1 MFKRFLQFIEAES
14 LFTAKDNILLA
25 VSGGIDSMVLCR
37 LMYEAGFKFGIAHCN
52 FNLRGDESDADEKFV
67 EAAAASYKVPFFV
80 IRFDTKQVSRS
91 QGISIQMAAR
101 DLRYAWFQE
110 ICREKGYDYVA
121 TAHHLNDQAETFF
134 INLVRGTG
142 IAGLHGI
149 LPVQGTTVRPLLFV
163 TREEIL
169 DFAHSQ
175 NIAWREDSSNASTKY
190 LRNQVRWELLPVFEK
205 LSPGFV
211 QNLDN
216 TIRRLRGSESVY
228 KLKLAEGIS
237 SLVEHEKDCDRIR
250 IGSLLKLEPSE
261 TWLFEA
267 LRPYGFSETV
277 TGEIVRSL
285 GGTER
290 KAFFSPAYRL
300 TVERDFLVIE
310 ETAKIAGIADI
321 EFPVEHHGD
330 DFISP
335 APAPVTFACVKAEGF
350 ELPHDNE
357 IACFDYDRLEFPL
370 TLRHWREGD
379 RMVPFGMKGTKKLS
393 DLFIDMKLPQTDK
406 SKRWLLC
413 SGNNIIW
420 VLGVRTDDRFKI
432 TKRTQNILIAAIN
445 DQIGRAHV

>member
-1 MFKRFLQFIEAES
+1 MFKRFLHFIEAES
-14 LFTAKDNILLA
+14 LFNAKDNILLA

-37 LMYEAGFKFGIAHCN
+37 LMFEAGFKFGIAHCN

-67 EAAAASYKVPFFV
+67 ETAAAGYKVPFFA
-80 IRFDTKQVSRS
+80 IRFDTKQVAHS

-101 DLRYAWFQE
+101 DLRYAWFEE
-110 ICREKGYDYVA
+110 ICREKGYDYIA

-149 LPVQGTTVRPLLFV
+149 LPLQGRTVRPLLFA
-163 TREEIL
+163 TRGEIL

-175 NIAWREDSSNASTKY
+175 NIVWREDSSNASTKY

-205 LSPGFV
+205 LNPGFV
-211 QNLDN
+211 QNLDD

-228 KLKLAEGIS
+228 KQKLAEGIS
-237 SLVEHEKDCDRIR
+237 SLVEHEKDRDRIP
-250 IGSLLKLEPSE
+250 IGSLRKLEPAE

-267 LRPYGFSETV
+267 LRPYGFSETI
-277 TGEIVRSL
+277 TKEIARSL

-290 KAFFSPAYRL
+290 KAFFSPVYRL

-310 ETAKIAGIADI
+310 ETAKIADMGDI
-321 EFPVEHHGD
+321 EFPVEQHGNE
-330 DFISP
+330 FIST
-335 APAPVTFACVKAEGF
+335 APVPVDFTCAKAEGF
-350 ELPHDNE
+350 KLPHDKE

-393 DLFIDMKLPQTDK
+393 DLFIDMKLPQSDK

-413 SGNNIIW
+413 SGSNIIW

-432 TKRTQNILIAAIN
+432 TKRTQNIFIAVIN
-445 DQIGRAHV
+445 DQS